1 MTREQAHRLV
11 AQGAARW
18 LSENEVEIFASRP
31 LWRYALRSRPG
42 NHIVDPG
49 GPSIVR
55 FLGKPVHR

>member
-1 MTREQAHRLV
+1 V

-55 FLGKPVHR
+55 FLGKPVRP